1 MNAATP
7 GVVGI
12 SRWLAPEL
20 INPPRKK
27 GHRQEAGTE
36 QADIFAF
43 AMLAIEVFTGALPFG
58 DARHETAILMI
69 AQGQRPGK
77 PQGAE
82 NLGFTPEIW
91 KSIQRCWN
99 QNPVKRPGV
108 GDVEAA
114 WRGFESQEKC
124 VPFSTVWPRVLT
136 WVCRVDYGN
145 MRRPYSPSTKRSTG
159 RSTGR
164 STMRSTSHSCT
175 SPSVNLLV
183 RHSHFGL
190 TRLRLMT
197 LI

>member
-27 GHRQEAGTE
+27 GNRQEAGTE

-58 DARHETAILMI
+58 DVRHETAILMI

-82 NLGFTPEIW
+82 SRGFTPEIW
-91 KSIQRCWN
+91 KFIRKSWN
-99 QNPVKRPGV
+99 QSPAKRPGV
-108 GDVEAA
+108 GDVVVA
-114 WRGFESQEKC
+114 WQRFESQERY
-124 VPFSTVWPRVLT
+124 VPFSTVWRHPLT
-136 WVCRVDYGN
+136 PGHA
-145 MRRPYSPSTKRSTG
+145 M
-159 RSTGR
+159 
-164 STMRSTSHSCT
+164 
-175 SPSVNLLV
+175 
-183 RHSHFGL
+183 
-190 TRLRLMT
+190 
-197 LI
+197 